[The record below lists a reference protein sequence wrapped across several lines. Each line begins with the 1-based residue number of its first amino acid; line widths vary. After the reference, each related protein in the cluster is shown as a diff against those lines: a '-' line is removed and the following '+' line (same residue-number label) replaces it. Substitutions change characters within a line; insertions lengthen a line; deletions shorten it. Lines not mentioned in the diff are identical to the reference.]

1 MARAAGADIDC
12 RRDHPYAAY
21 DRVEFDVITERGG
34 DVWSRV
40 LVRSQE
46 VFESIRI
53 IRQCLEKMEDGSD
66 PTADSRTSCLSG
78 RMGLSSIE
86 APRGES
92 HHFVITGENN
102 RPRRWR
108 VRAPTYQN
116 LQAVPAMIKDQQ
128 IADMTISLGSIDPC
142 FSCTD
147 RLETID
153 LRSGTVQG
161 LVAAGVV
168 ESDADKE
175 GLGPDMK
182 LPLIWAIVGVM
193 LNVGLVLLVAP
204 LFQGILRKVTARIQS
219 RQGPPIRQPYFDL
232 LKLLGKEDIESGETP
247 SMQRFAA
254 YLSLAAVLTVA
265 CLVPMGFGAPLNGV
279 GDGILLI
286 YLLTLCGICT
296 LLAGLAAGSTYSL
309 VGISRE
315 MMSMIVLEPLFAIAV
330 VVGAMHAQSFRLDTV
345 LHGSVYAPA
354 DFRGQGCI
362 MLGVILLSFQALV
375 QRVPFD
381 ISEAET
387 ELMEGPLMEYSGPK
401 LALFKYAFMTKLIVY
416 SGLFV
421 ALFVPWG
428 SGLAFP
434 LGWLLFWVKVSAL
447 VLLVTVVAATHAR
460 YRIDQAIRFFA
471 GLLAVAL
478 VALVLASYGH

>member
-1 MARAAGADIDC
+1 
-12 RRDHPYAAY
+12 
-21 DRVEFDVITERGG
+21 
-34 DVWSRV
+34 
-40 LVRSQE
+40 
-46 VFESIRI
+46 
-53 IRQCLEKMEDGSD
+53 
-66 PTADSRTSCLSG
+66 
-78 RMGLSSIE
+78 
-86 APRGES
+86 
-92 HHFVITGENN
+92 
-102 RPRRWR
+102 
-108 VRAPTYQN
+108 
-116 LQAVPAMIKDQQ
+116 
-128 IADMTISLGSIDPC
+128 
-142 FSCTD
+142 
-147 RLETID
+147 
-153 LRSGTVQG
+153 
-161 LVAAGVV
+161 
-168 ESDADKE
+168 
-175 GLGPDMK
+175 MK
-182 LPLIWAIVGVM
+182 LPLIWAIAGVA

-232 LKLLGKEDIESGETP
+232 LKLLGKEDIESGQTP

-254 YLSLAAVLTVA
+254 YLALAAVLTAA

-330 VVGAMHAQSFRLDTV
+330 VVGAMHAQSFRLNTV
-345 LHGSVYAPA
+345 LHGSVYSTGGFPWS
-354 DFRGQGCI
+354 GLL
-362 MLGVILLSFQALV
+362 MLGVMLLSFQAFV

-401 LALFKYAFMTKLIVY
+401 LALFKYAFMAKLIVY
-416 SGLFV
+416 SALFV